1 MKRNLLFTK
10 LCVILMMLFGGVT
23 FVSAAEEACP
33 TLTISPVT
41 IMPGM
46 ETEVSIQYE
55 SEVDYSA
62 FQLRV
67 RLPEGLSF
75 VGKELKD
82 EDGEITTQ
90 YGAVGDACLA
100 SHSSEVILVT
110 AEGSEWRGT
119 LLFVAYNIK
128 KKMMKKGTLCTFTV
142 KADEKLAKSSEIK
155 IEDMLFS
162 GLKDD
167 KEYHSAEMTD
177 VIAVNNI
184 KDEWDANEAANT
196 KINEALTAL
205 MTALDAADAKIS
217 ETCVES
223 VKTVYLDKL
232 GDCVTNINKQ
242 AMELNA
248 KYAAIQLTEKDAEV
262 FVADCAKAQA
272 QFDAIVAESATAM
285 TKRVEANEAAND
297 TFQAA
302 FTEISTLLN
311 DADAKINDECPDV
324 KETYLDQLAEI
335 ATQVNQKG
343 MELGSLYAAIELT
356 QEVADKAAAEINAFA
371 AQIKEIVAAA
381 VKAQNEIAT
390 GIHGINADFQ
400 NAEAVYS
407 IGGVRLNKAAKGV
420 NVVIRNGKAI
430 KVVK

>member
-1 MKRNLLFTK
+1 MKNIFNKLGLL
-10 LCVILMMLFGGVT
+10 LMTLVMGVSYANADE
-23 FVSAAEEACP
+23 VNNP
-33 TLTISPVT
+33 VTLTVDPVST
-41 IMPGM
+41 MPGNIIDVPIM
-46 ETEVSIQYE
+46 YE
-55 SEVDYSA
+55 STEEQNT
-62 FQLRV
+62 FQMDIV
-67 RLPEGLSF
+67 LPKGLTF
-75 VGKELKD
+75 ELTDGK
-82 EDGEITTQ
+82 
-90 YGAVGDACLA
+90 YGTVGDAIPQGCLYEEKFKDNREDGLDA
-100 SHSSEVILVT
+100 VRVVCVSMVT
-110 AEGSEWRGT
+110 PFKKGQ
-119 LLFVAYNIK
+119 LLTFKVKATDELADVTQIKLEKIKFSKIYFTYTIDVKNIK
-128 KKMMKKGTLCTFTV
+128 K
-142 KADEKLAKSSEIK
+142 
-155 IEDMLFS
+155 
-162 GLKDD
+162 
-167 KEYHSAEMTD
+167 
-177 VIAVNNI
+177 
-184 KDEWDANEAANT
+184 EWDANEAANT

-205 MTALDAADAKIS
+205 MTALDAADAKIN

-248 KYAAIQLTEKDAEV
+248 KYAAIQLTEKDAED
-262 FVADCAKAQA
+262 FVADCAKALA
-272 QFDAIVAESATAM
+272 QFDVIVAESAAAM
-285 TKRVEANEAAND
+285 TKKFEANEAANA

-371 AQIKEIVAAA
+371 AQIKDIVAAA

>member
-1 MKRNLLFTK
+1 MKNIFNKLGLL
-10 LCVILMMLFGGVT
+10 LMTLVMGVSYANADE
-23 FVSAAEEACP
+23 VNNP
-33 TLTISPVT
+33 VTLTVDPVST
-41 IMPGM
+41 MPGNIIDVPIM
-46 ETEVSIQYE
+46 YE
-55 SEVDYSA
+55 STEEQNT
-62 FQLRV
+62 FQMDIV
-67 RLPEGLSF
+67 LPKGLTF
-75 VGKELKD
+75 ELTDGK
-82 EDGEITTQ
+82 
-90 YGAVGDACLA
+90 YGTVGDAIPQGCLYEEKFKDNREDGLDA
-100 SHSSEVILVT
+100 VRVVCVSMVT
-110 AEGSEWRGT
+110 PFKKGQ
-119 LLFVAYNIK
+119 LLTFKVKATDELADVTQIKLEKIKFSKIYFTYTIDVKNIK
-128 KKMMKKGTLCTFTV
+128 K
-142 KADEKLAKSSEIK
+142 
-155 IEDMLFS
+155 
-162 GLKDD
+162 
-167 KEYHSAEMTD
+167 
-177 VIAVNNI
+177 
-184 KDEWDANEAANT
+184 EWDANEAANT

-205 MTALDAADAKIS
+205 MTALDAADAKIN

-248 KYAAIQLTEKDAEV
+248 KYAAIQLTEKDAED
-262 FVADCAKAQA
+262 FVANCAKAQA
-272 QFDAIVAESATAM
+272 QFDVIVAESATAM

-324 KETYLDQLAEI
+324 KDTYLDQLAEI

-356 QEVADKAAAEINAFA
+356 QEVADKAAADIKAFA
-371 AQIKEIVAAA
+371 AQIKDIVAAA

>member
-1 MKRNLLFTK
+1 MKNIFNKLGLL
-10 LCVILMMLFGGVT
+10 LMTLVMGVSYT
-23 FVSAAEEACP
+23 NADEVNNP
-33 TLTISPVT
+33 VTLTVDPVST
-41 IMPGM
+41 MPGNIIDVPIM
-46 ETEVSIQYE
+46 YE
-55 SEVDYSA
+55 STEEQNT
-62 FQLRV
+62 FQMDIV
-67 RLPEGLSF
+67 LPKGLTF
-75 VGKELKD
+75 ELTDGK
-82 EDGEITTQ
+82 
-90 YGAVGDACLA
+90 YGTVGDAIPQGCLYEEKFKDNREDGLDA
-100 SHSSEVILVT
+100 VRVVCVSMVT
-110 AEGSEWRGT
+110 PFKKGQ
-119 LLFVAYNIK
+119 LLTFKVKATDELADVTQIKLEKIKFSKIYFTYTIDVKNIK
-128 KKMMKKGTLCTFTV
+128 K
-142 KADEKLAKSSEIK
+142 
-155 IEDMLFS
+155 
-162 GLKDD
+162 
-167 KEYHSAEMTD
+167 
-177 VIAVNNI
+177 
-184 KDEWDANEAANT
+184 EWDANEAANT

-205 MTALDAADAKIS
+205 MTALDAADAKIN

-248 KYAAIQLTEKDAEV
+248 KYAAIQLTEKDAED

-272 QFDAIVAESATAM
+272 QFDVIVAESAAAM
-285 TKRVEANEAAND
+285 TKKFEANEAAIA

-324 KETYLDQLAEI
+324 KETYLDKLAEI

-356 QEVADKAAAEINAFA
+356 QEVADKAAADFKAFA
-371 AQIKEIVAAA
+371 PQIEAIVAAA

-390 GIHGINADFQ
+390 GINSINADFQ

>member
-1 MKRNLLFTK
+1 MKNIFNKLGLL
-10 LCVILMMLFGGVT
+10 LMTLVMGVSYANADE
-23 FVSAAEEACP
+23 VNNP
-33 TLTISPVT
+33 VTLTVDPVST
-41 IMPGM
+41 MPGNIIDVPIM
-46 ETEVSIQYE
+46 YE
-55 SEVDYSA
+55 STEEQNT
-62 FQLRV
+62 FQMDIV
-67 RLPEGLSF
+67 LPKGLTF
-75 VGKELKD
+75 ELTDGK
-82 EDGEITTQ
+82 
-90 YGAVGDACLA
+90 YGTVGDAIPQGCLYEEKFKDNREDGLDA
-100 SHSSEVILVT
+100 VRIVCVSMVT
-110 AEGSEWRGT
+110 PFKKGQ
-119 LLFVAYNIK
+119 LLTFKVKATDELADVTQIKLEKIKFSKIYFTYTIDVKNIK
-128 KKMMKKGTLCTFTV
+128 K
-142 KADEKLAKSSEIK
+142 
-155 IEDMLFS
+155 
-162 GLKDD
+162 
-167 KEYHSAEMTD
+167 
-177 VIAVNNI
+177 
-184 KDEWDANEAANT
+184 EWDANEAANT

-205 MTALDAADAKIS
+205 MTALDAADAKIN

-248 KYAAIQLTEKDAEV
+248 KYAAIQLTEKDAED

-272 QFDAIVAESATAM
+272 QFDVIVAESAAAM
-285 TKRVEANEAAND
+285 TKKFEANEAANA

-324 KETYLDQLAEI
+324 KETYLDKLAEI

-371 AQIKEIVAAA
+371 AQIEEIVAAA

>member
-1 MKRNLLFTK
+1 MKNIFNKLGLL
-10 LCVILMMLFGGVT
+10 LMTLIMGVSYANADE
-23 FVSAAEEACP
+23 VNNP
-33 TLTISPVT
+33 VTLTVDPVST
-41 IMPGM
+41 MPGNIIDVPIM
-46 ETEVSIQYE
+46 YE
-55 SEVDYSA
+55 STEEQNT
-62 FQLRV
+62 FQMDIV
-67 RLPEGLSF
+67 LPKGLTF
-75 VGKELKD
+75 ELTDGK
-82 EDGEITTQ
+82 
-90 YGAVGDACLA
+90 YGTVGDAIPQGCLYEEKFKDNREDGLDA
-100 SHSSEVILVT
+100 VRVVCVSMVT
-110 AEGSEWRGT
+110 PFKKGQ
-119 LLFVAYNIK
+119 LLTFKVKATDELADVTQIKLEKIKFSKIYFTYTIDVKNIK
-128 KKMMKKGTLCTFTV
+128 K
-142 KADEKLAKSSEIK
+142 
-155 IEDMLFS
+155 
-162 GLKDD
+162 
-167 KEYHSAEMTD
+167 
-177 VIAVNNI
+177 
-184 KDEWDANEAANT
+184 EWDANEAANT
-196 KINEALTAL
+196 KINEALTSL
-205 MTALDAADAKIS
+205 MTALDAASAKIS

-223 VKTVYLDKL
+223 VKAAYLDSL
-232 GDCVTNINKQ
+232 GNCVTNINKQ

-248 KYAAIQLTEKDAEV
+248 KYAAIQLTEKDAED

-272 QFDAIVAESATAM
+272 QFDVIVAESATAM

-324 KETYLDQLAEI
+324 KDTYLDQLAEI

-390 GIHGINADFQ
+390 GIHGITADFQ

>member
-1 MKRNLLFTK
+1 MKNIFNKLGLL
-10 LCVILMMLFGGVT
+10 LMTLVMGVSYANADE
-23 FVSAAEEACP
+23 VNNP
-33 TLTISPVT
+33 VTLTVDPVST
-41 IMPGM
+41 MPGNIIDVPIM
-46 ETEVSIQYE
+46 YE
-55 SEVDYSA
+55 STEEQNT
-62 FQLRV
+62 FQMDIV
-67 RLPEGLSF
+67 LPKGLTF
-75 VGKELKD
+75 ELTDGK
-82 EDGEITTQ
+82 
-90 YGAVGDACLA
+90 YGTVGDAIPQGCLYEEKFKDNREDGLDA
-100 SHSSEVILVT
+100 VRVVCVSMVT
-110 AEGSEWRGT
+110 PFKKGQ
-119 LLFVAYNIK
+119 LLTFKVKATDELADVTQIKLEKIKFSKIYFTYTIDVKNIK
-128 KKMMKKGTLCTFTV
+128 K
-142 KADEKLAKSSEIK
+142 
-155 IEDMLFS
+155 
-162 GLKDD
+162 
-167 KEYHSAEMTD
+167 
-177 VIAVNNI
+177 
-184 KDEWDANEAANT
+184 EWDANEAANT

-248 KYAAIQLTEKDAEV
+248 KYAAIQLTEKDAEA

-272 QFDAIVAESATAM
+272 QFETIVAESAAAM

-311 DADAKINDECPDV
+311 DADAKINKECPDV
-324 KETYLDQLAEI
+324 KDTYLDQLAEI

-343 MELGSLYAAIELT
+343 MELGSLYAAVELT
-356 QEVADKAAAEINAFA
+356 QEVADKAAADINAFA

-390 GIHGINADFQ
+390 GIHGITADFQ

>member
-1 MKRNLLFTK
+1 MKNIFNKLGLL
-10 LCVILMMLFGGVT
+10 LMTLVMGVSYT
-23 FVSAAEEACP
+23 NADEVNN
-33 TLTISPVT
+33 PVT
-41 IMPGM
+41 LSVDPVSTMPGNIIDVPIM
-46 ETEVSIQYE
+46 YE
-55 SEVDYSA
+55 STEEQNT
-62 FQLRV
+62 FQMDIV
-67 RLPEGLSF
+67 LPKGLTF
-75 VGKELKD
+75 ELTDGK
-82 EDGEITTQ
+82 
-90 YGAVGDACLA
+90 YGTVGDAIPQGCLYEEKFKDNREDGLDA
-100 SHSSEVILVT
+100 VRVVCVSMVT
-110 AEGSEWRGT
+110 PFKKGQ
-119 LLFVAYNIK
+119 LLTFKVKATDELADVTQIKLEKIKFSKIYFTYTIDVKNIK
-128 KKMMKKGTLCTFTV
+128 K
-142 KADEKLAKSSEIK
+142 
-155 IEDMLFS
+155 
-162 GLKDD
+162 
-167 KEYHSAEMTD
+167 
-177 VIAVNNI
+177 
-184 KDEWDANEAANT
+184 EWDANEAANT

-205 MTALDAADAKIS
+205 MTALDAADAKIN

-248 KYAAIQLTEKDAEV
+248 KYAAIQLTEKDAED

-272 QFDAIVAESATAM
+272 QFDVIVAESAAAM
-285 TKRVEANEAAND
+285 TKKFEANEAANA

-324 KETYLDQLAEI
+324 KETYLDKLAEI

-390 GIHGINADFQ
+390 GIHGITADFQ

>member
-1 MKRNLLFTK
+1 MNIMKKNMFVAK
-10 LCVILMMLFGGVT
+10 LGMFLMMLFGSVS
-23 FVSAAEEACP
+23 FVSAQSANP
-33 TLTISPVT
+33 KVT
-41 IMPGM
+41 IDGPLKFIPGM
-46 ETEVSIQYE
+46 EAEISVNYE
-55 SEVDYSA
+55 ASDVEFSGYQMKV
-62 FQLRV
+62 L
-67 RLPEGLSF
+67 LPEGLS
-75 VGKELKD
+75 VVEEKD
-82 EDGEITTQ
+82 EEGMPV
-90 YGAVGDACLA
+90 YGTLGDACSAKYHMSDISFKDNEIFFIVFSIQDYMLK
-100 SHSSEVILVT
+100 
-110 AEGSEWRGT
+110 
-119 LLFVAYNIK
+119 N
-128 KKMMKKGTLCTFTV
+128 GTLCKFKV
-142 KADEKLAKSSEIK
+142 KADEKLAKDAKILLNEIMFASTEASTDEFTSE
-155 IEDMLFS
+155 
-162 GLKDD
+162 
-167 KEYHSAEMTD
+167 
-177 VIAVNNI
+177 VAVNNI

-196 KINEALTAL
+196 KINEALMTT
-205 MTALDAADAKIS
+205 MTALDAADATIN
-217 ETCVES
+217 ETCLES
-223 VKTVYLDKL
+223 LREGYLDKL
-232 GDCVTNINKQ
+232 ADCATVINQKG
-242 AMELNA
+242 MELSA
-248 KYAAIQLTEKDAEV
+248 KYAAIELTEKDAED
-262 FVADCAKAQA
+262 FVAVCAETQTKIQA
-272 QFDAIVAESATAM
+272 ILDEAAAM
-285 TKRVEANEAAND
+285 TKKFETNEAANA

-390 GIHGINADFQ
+390 GIHGITADFQ

>member
-1 MKRNLLFTK
+1 MKNIFNKLGLL
-10 LCVILMMLFGGVT
+10 LMTLVMGVSYT
-23 FVSAAEEACP
+23 NADEVNNP
-33 TLTISPVT
+33 VTLTVDPVST
-41 IMPGM
+41 MPGNIIDVPIM
-46 ETEVSIQYE
+46 YE
-55 SEVDYSA
+55 STEEQNT
-62 FQLRV
+62 FQMDIV
-67 RLPEGLSF
+67 LPKGLTF
-75 VGKELKD
+75 ELTDGK
-82 EDGEITTQ
+82 
-90 YGAVGDACLA
+90 YGTVGDAIPQGCLYEEKFKDNRQDGLDA
-100 SHSSEVILVT
+100 VRVVCVSMVT
-110 AEGSEWRGT
+110 PFKKGQ
-119 LLFVAYNIK
+119 LLTFKVKATDELADVTQIKLEKIKFSKIYFTYTIDVKNIK
-128 KKMMKKGTLCTFTV
+128 K
-142 KADEKLAKSSEIK
+142 
-155 IEDMLFS
+155 
-162 GLKDD
+162 
-167 KEYHSAEMTD
+167 
-177 VIAVNNI
+177 
-184 KDEWDANEAANT
+184 EWDANEAANT

-205 MTALDAADAKIS
+205 MTALDAADAKIN

-248 KYAAIQLTEKDAEV
+248 KYAAIQLTEKDAED

-272 QFDAIVAESATAM
+272 QFDVIVAEAAAAM
-285 TKRVEANEAAND
+285 TKKFEANEAANA
-297 TFQAA
+297 TFQTA

-324 KETYLDQLAEI
+324 KETYLDKLAEI

-343 MELGSLYAAIELT
+343 MELGSLYAAVELT
-356 QEVADKAAAEINAFA
+356 QEVADKAAADFKAFA
-371 AQIKEIVAAA
+371 PQIEAIVAAA

-390 GIHGINADFQ
+390 GINSINADFQ

>member
-1 MKRNLLFTK
+1 MKN
-10 LCVILMMLFGGVT
+10 ILKKIGMSLMA
-23 FVSAAEEACP
+23 FVMGFSYANAEDVN
-33 TLTISPVT
+33 PVT
-41 IMPGM
+41 ISVDPVQTMPGS
-46 ETEVSIQYE
+46 VIDIPVNYE
-55 SEVDYSA
+55 SSTEFVA
-62 FQLRV
+62 FQMDIV
-67 RLPEGLSF
+67 LPEGLSF
-75 VGKELKD
+75 EQDDKQFIVGGNALDDHILAKKYNEETKALRVMFYSMQNSPLKN
-82 EDGEITTQ
+82 
-90 YGAVGDACLA
+90 
-100 SHSSEVILVT
+100 
-110 AEGSEWRGT
+110 GT
-119 LLFVAYNIK
+119 LFTFKVKANDQLADVSKIEFKKVKFASGGVYFTYSFDVKNIK
-128 KKMMKKGTLCTFTV
+128 K
-142 KADEKLAKSSEIK
+142 
-155 IEDMLFS
+155 
-162 GLKDD
+162 
-167 KEYHSAEMTD
+167 
-177 VIAVNNI
+177 
-184 KDEWDANEAANT
+184 EWDANEAANT

-248 KYAAIQLTEKDAEV
+248 KYAAIQLTEKDAED

-272 QFDAIVAESATAM
+272 QFDVIVAESATAM

-343 MELGSLYAAIELT
+343 MELGSLYAAVELT

-390 GIHGINADFQ
+390 GIHGITADFQ

>member
-1 MKRNLLFTK
+1 MKNIFNKLGLL
-10 LCVILMMLFGGVT
+10 LMTLVMGVSYANADE
-23 FVSAAEEACP
+23 VNNP
-33 TLTISPVT
+33 VTLTVDPVST
-41 IMPGM
+41 MPGNIIDVPIM
-46 ETEVSIQYE
+46 YE
-55 SEVDYSA
+55 STEEQNT
-62 FQLRV
+62 FQMDIV
-67 RLPEGLSF
+67 LPKGLTF
-75 VGKELKD
+75 ELTDGK
-82 EDGEITTQ
+82 
-90 YGAVGDACLA
+90 YGTVGDAIPQGCLYEEKFKDNREDGLDA
-100 SHSSEVILVT
+100 VRVVCVSMVT
-110 AEGSEWRGT
+110 PFKKGQ
-119 LLFVAYNIK
+119 LLTFKVKATDELADVTQIKLEKIKFSKIYFTYTIDVKNIK
-128 KKMMKKGTLCTFTV
+128 K
-142 KADEKLAKSSEIK
+142 
-155 IEDMLFS
+155 
-162 GLKDD
+162 
-167 KEYHSAEMTD
+167 
-177 VIAVNNI
+177 
-184 KDEWDANEAANT
+184 EWDANEAANT

-205 MTALDAADAKIS
+205 MTALDAADAKIN

-248 KYAAIQLTEKDAEV
+248 KYAAIQLTEKDAED

-272 QFDAIVAESATAM
+272 QFDVIVAESAAAM
-285 TKRVEANEAAND
+285 TKKFEANEAANA

-324 KETYLDQLAEI
+324 KETYLDKLAEI

-343 MELGSLYAAIELT
+343 MELGSLYAAVELT

-371 AQIKEIVAAA
+371 AQIKDIVAAA

>member
-1 MKRNLLFTK
+1 MA
-10 LCVILMMLFGGVT
+10 
-23 FVSAAEEACP
+23 FVMGFSYANAEDVN
-33 TLTISPVT
+33 PVT
-41 IMPGM
+41 ISVDPVQTMPGS
-46 ETEVSIQYE
+46 VIDIPVYYE
-55 SEVDYSA
+55 SSTEFVA
-62 FQLRV
+62 FQMDIV
-67 RLPEGLSF
+67 LPEGLSF
-75 VGKELKD
+75 EQDDKQFIVGGNALD
-82 EDGEITTQ
+82 DHI
-90 YGAVGDACLA
+90 LA
-100 SHSSEVILVT
+100 KKYNEETKALRVMFYSIQNSPLNN
-110 AEGSEWRGT
+110 GT
-119 LLFVAYNIK
+119 LFTFKVKANDQLADVSKIEFKKVKFASGGVYFTYSFDVKNIK
-128 KKMMKKGTLCTFTV
+128 K
-142 KADEKLAKSSEIK
+142 
-155 IEDMLFS
+155 
-162 GLKDD
+162 
-167 KEYHSAEMTD
+167 
-177 VIAVNNI
+177 
-184 KDEWDANEAANT
+184 EWAANEAANT

-248 KYAAIQLTEKDAEV
+248 KYAAIQLTEKDAED

-272 QFDAIVAESATAM
+272 QFDVIVAESATAM

-311 DADAKINDECPDV
+311 DADAKINKECKDV
-324 KETYLDQLAEI
+324 KDTYLDKLAEI

-371 AQIKEIVAAA
+371 AQIKDIVAAA

-390 GIHGINADFQ
+390 GIHGITADFQ

-420 NVVIRNGKAI
+420 NIVVRNGKAI